1 MWHKQCVT
9 NAFARDG
16 FFLEWDELGHLNA
29 LSSVLVYRCFRGAEM
44 RAKLWLDFQLAW
56 LVAHS

>member
-1 MWHKQCVT
+1 MT

-16 FFLEWDELGHLNA
+16 VFLEWDELGHLNA